1 MTVRSWRL
9 WPLLF
14 ALIVATVAIAQD
26 HAPEERPQHAHRH
39 APHRQQ
45 VLADGTWSKV
55 SHDTPVKGR
64 QWIADKFDVAD
75 HWPGVHEV
83 EQAKALLRK
92 IRPSGSRL
100 ATIAKPNGL
109 LGSTAYYAKELFFI
123 LFMNGPPKQDR
134 LSSEGQTRKLS
145 PQLADAT
152 RLLASAAEAGNPDA
166 IFLLAEMNFYGNYT
180 HPRDYP
186 EAFKRYHELA
196 NLNGNATAQHM
207 LGFMYATGI
216 GGVVEKDQAKAML
229 YHTFAAEG
237 GNLRSQMTIAYH
249 YHTGIAT
256 PRECEQAVHWYKKV
270 ADKAVEYMRS
280 GPPCGHVM
288 MKEGYR
294 IADDFGGVYG
304 EGASVSSAGPNAKIG
319 GATSDAHAA
328 FDDVLEYLDLMSRKG
343 DLRATFNLGKLHYD
357 GGRELKRDLKAAKA
371 YFLEVARVVWNKEGK
386 VNKDLPPNAEK
397 LASKAAGYLGRM
409 FLRGEGI
416 EQSFSIAKIWF
427 QRGLTHGDAICQYS
441 LGIMYLEGLGVPQ
454 DALKAA
460 DLLAAAADS
469 DLPGAQVRLGAL
481 FLDQGDVAT
490 AGKYFDLAARNGHF
504 EAFYYLAE
512 MAHKG
517 IGRDTSCSIAV
528 AYYKIVAEKAEVIVS
543 PVREANDA
551 YETGDV
557 ETALVDFMMSAE
569 QGFETGQANVAYL
582 LDKAQPRPVWNLLLP
597 KSHVPLLGDSSLALV
612 YWTRSAKQSNI
623 DSMVKMGDYYLDG
636 LGTAPDQDKA
646 AACYQAAAETMQ
658 SAQALWNLGWMHEN
672 GIGLDQDYHLAKRFY
687 DQALETNREAYL
699 PVTLALFKLRAR
711 SWWNTVTHGRINS
724 IQEDEETRKP
734 RTLSEWLNAFLEA
747 DATAY
752 YEQFE
757 PDDVDGDRGYDDYY
771 DELDESILETLLI
784 LGLAGALAGL
794 VWWRNQAVERARRN
808 REQQQQ
814 QQRQQQ
820 QQQGMDAANFGGV
833 GNGGAPDR
841 GLFPPPDDPNFN
853 AWVVGGVGH

>member
-1 MTVRSWRL
+1 MTYRSWRL
-9 WPLLF
+9 WPLLLI

-26 HAPEERPQHAHRH
+26 HAPEDRHQHAHNH

-45 VLADGTWSKV
+45 VLADGSWSKV
-55 SHDTPVKGR
+55 SHETPVK
-64 QWIADKFDVAD
+64 
-75 HWPGVHEV
+75 GVHEV
-83 EQAKALLRK
+83 EQAITLLRK

-100 ATIAKPNGL
+100 ATIAKPNGV
-109 LGSTAYYAKELFFI
+109 LGSTAYYAKELFFL
-123 LFMNGPPKQDR
+123 LFMNGPPKQDL

-145 PQLADAT
+145 PPLADAT
-152 RLLASAAEAGNPDA
+152 RLLASAAEDGNPDA

-180 HPRDYP
+180 HPRNYP
-186 EAFKRYHELA
+186 EAFKRYHELS

-216 GGVVEKDQAKAML
+216 GGVVEKDQAKAKL

-249 YHTGIAT
+249 YHTGIAI

-270 ADKAVEYMRS
+270 ADQAVEYMRS
-280 GPPCGHVM
+280 GPPGGYVM

-294 IADDFGGVYG
+294 IADDVGGVYG

-343 DLRATFNLGKLHYD
+343 DLKATFSLGKLHYD

-386 VNKDLPPNAEK
+386 VNKDLPTGAER

-427 QRGLTHGDAICQYS
+427 QRGLTHGDALCQYS
-441 LGIMYLEGLGVPQ
+441 LGLMYLEGLGVSQ

-460 DLLAAAADS
+460 DLLAAAADQ
-469 DLPGAQVRLGAL
+469 DLSGAQVRLGAL
-481 FLDQGDVAT
+481 FLDQGDVGT
-490 AGKYFDLAARNGHF
+490 ASKYFDLAARNGHF

-512 MAHKG
+512 LAHKG
-517 IGRDTSCSIAV
+517 IGRDTSCSLAV

-551 YETGDV
+551 YEAGDV
-557 ETALVDFMMSAE
+557 ETALVNFMMAAE

-582 LDKAQPRPVWNLLLP
+582 LDQARPRPVWNLLLP
-597 KSHVPLLGDSSLALV
+597 KSHVPLLGDSSLALI

-636 LGTAPDQDKA
+636 LGTSPDQDKA

-699 PVTLALFKLRAR
+699 PVTLALLKLRAR
-711 SWWNTVTHGRINS
+711 SWWNTITHGRINS
-724 IQEDEETRKP
+724 IQDEEEPRKP
-734 RTLSEWLNAFLEA
+734 RSLAEWLTAFLEA
-747 DATAY
+747 DAAAY
-752 YEQFE
+752 YEHFE
-757 PDDVDGDRGYDDYY
+757 PDDLDGERGYDDYY

-794 VWWRNQAVERARRN
+794 VWWRNQAAERARRN

-814 QQRQQQ
+814 QQ
-820 QQQGMDAANFGGV
+820 QQQGVDAANFGGV

>member
-1 MTVRSWRL
+1 MTFRSWRR
-9 WPLLF
+9 WPLILI
-14 ALIVATVAIAQD
+14 ALLVATVTIAQD
-26 HAPEERPQHAHRH
+26 HTPEEHAHGH
-39 APHRQQ
+39 GPQRQE
-45 VLADGTWSKV
+45 VLADGSWTKV
-55 SHDTPVKGR
+55 SHDTPVKGT
-64 QWIADKFDVAD
+64 
-75 HWPGVHEV
+75 HEV
-83 EQAKALLRK
+83 EQATTLLRK

-100 ATIAKPNGL
+100 ATIAKPNGV
-109 LGSTAYYAKELFFI
+109 LGSTAYYAKELFFL
-123 LFMNGPPKQDR
+123 LFMNGPPKQEL
-134 LSSEGQTRKLS
+134 LSSNTQPKKLS
-145 PQLADAT
+145 QPLADAT
-152 RLLASAAEAGNPDA
+152 RLLASAAEEGNPDA
-166 IFLLAEMNFYGNYT
+166 LFLLAEMNFYGNYT
-180 HPRDYP
+180 HPRNYP

-256 PRECEQAVHWYKKV
+256 PRECESAVRWYRKV
-270 ADKAVEYMRS
+270 ADRAVEYMRS
-280 GPPCGHVM
+280 GPPGGHVM
-288 MKEGYR
+288 IKEGYR
-294 IADDFGGVYG
+294 IADDVGGVYG
-304 EGASVSSAGPNAKIG
+304 EGASVSSSGPNAKVG

-386 VNKDLPPNAEK
+386 VNKDLPAGAER

-427 QRGLTHGDAICQYS
+427 NRGLTHGDALCQYS
-441 LGIMYLEGLGVPQ
+441 LGLMYLQGLGVKQ
-454 DALKAA
+454 DPLKAA
-460 DLLAAAADS
+460 DLLAAAADQ
-469 DLPGAQVRLGAL
+469 DLSGAQVRLGAL
-481 FLDQGDVAT
+481 FLDQGDVGT
-490 AGKYFDLAARNGHF
+490 ASKYFDLAARNGHF

-512 MAHKG
+512 LAHQG
-517 IGRDTSCSIAV
+517 IGRDHSCSLAV

-551 YETGDV
+551 YEAGDV
-557 ETALVDFMMSAE
+557 ETALVNFMMAAE

-582 LDKAQPRPVWNLLLP
+582 LDQARPRPVWNLLLP
-597 KSHVPLLGDSSLALV
+597 KSHVPLLGDSSLALIF
-612 YWTRSAKQSNI
+612 WTRSAKQSNI

-636 LGTAPDQDKA
+636 LGTSPDQDKA

-711 SWWNTVTHGRINS
+711 SWWNTITHGRINS
-724 IQEDEETRKP
+724 IQDEEEPRKP
-734 RTLSEWLNAFLEA
+734 RSLAEWLTAFLEA
-747 DATAY
+747 DAAAY
-752 YEQFE
+752 YEHFE
-757 PDDVDGDRGYDDYY
+757 PDDLDGDRGYDDYY

-794 VWWRNQAVERARRN
+794 VWWRNQAAERARRN
-808 REQQQQ
+808 REQQQNQ
-814 QQRQQQ
+814 QQQ
-820 QQQGMDAANFGGV
+820 QQQGIQGV
-833 GNGGAPDR
+833 GEGGAPEG